1 MNLSPL
7 QLSLSSAQVQKKVS
21 SLAPLLLAW
30 YDQNK
35 RELPWRQDNSAYRV
49 WVSEIMLQQTRVA
62 AVIPY
67 FERFMQ
73 ALPTVQAL
81 AQADEATLA
90 KLWEGLGY
98 YSRMRNLQR
107 AAQKVVSDYN
117 GVLPND
123 YEALLKLPGI
133 GEYTAGAVASIA
145 YGIAVA
151 AVDGNVYRVLAR
163 LLSSP
168 ADIAQPK
175 VKQAFKQ
182 VDELMLSPTR
192 PGDFN
197 QAMMELGAT
206 DLPAQHPPPTALS
219 ARFRRIAWG

>member
-1 MNLSPL
+1 M
-7 QLSLSSAQVQKKVS
+7 
-21 SLAPLLLAW
+21 
-30 YDQNK
+30 
-35 RELPWRQDNSAYRV
+35 
-49 WVSEIMLQQTRVA
+49 
-62 AVIPY
+62 
-67 FERFMQ
+67 
-73 ALPTVQAL
+73 QAL
-81 AQADEATLA
+81 AQADETTLA

-151 AVDGNVYRVLAR
+151 AVDVNVYRVLAR

-168 ADIAQPK
+168 A
-175 VKQAFKQ
+175 
-182 VDELMLSPTR
+182 
-192 PGDFN
+192 GHC
-197 QAMMELGAT
+197 
-206 DLPAQHPPPTALS
+206 PAKGKTGL
-219 ARFRRIAWG
+219 